1 MYSTWRKSNNNQSIL
16 SVDITSLD
24 APSLLLQHAALVLL
38 RIALVHCH
46 GRRTVIF
53 AFVASKTDSLAA
65 YSDSLLCLYDLVD
78 FCALGVAVLEVPWL
92 CRGCALGVEL

>member
-1 MYSTWRKSNNNQSIL
+1 VQSKKGEKTNENAPLLLVTLHELNLAKSNNNQSIR

-53 AFVASKTDSLAA
+53 SFLAARTDSLAA
-65 YSDSLLCLYDLVD
+65 YIQIHSCV
-78 FCALGVAVLEVPWL
+78 CMIW
-92 CRGCALGVEL
+92 